1 MTLPGNE
8 KFLFIHIMKTGGTS
22 LADIISSN
30 FAADERYPDACLAP
44 DAGIVR
50 RFEAYLYVPGL
61 VTDANALH
69 GKLRMVCGHVP
80 YAVRTLLNDS
90 YVAMTLLREPV
101 ERTLSYLNH
110 CKRYHSEHQ
119 GLQLEEIY
127 EDPWF
132 RATFVQNYQT
142 KLFSMS
148 AQEALAEDRYL
159 DGSPVLP
166 TRRELGDGTNLP
178 AEIVAL
184 RQRAP
189 SRVALECFAA
199 STGVIP
205 VDDQRLSIA
214 KEHLSAIEV
223 IGFTEHY
230 DRFLA
235 KLRDQYGWKIG
246 AVPHR
251 NAGVIDAVAPAFRHR
266 IASDNA
272 YDAELYEY
280 AKSIAE

>member
-1 MTLPGNE
+1 MTLPDTK

-22 LADIISSN
+22 LADIISAN
-30 FAADERYPDACLAP
+30 FDADERYPDACIAP

-61 VTDANALH
+61 VADVNALN
-69 GKLRMVCGHVP
+69 GKLRMVRGHVP
-80 YAVRTLLNDS
+80 YAVRSLLNDS

-101 ERTLSYLNH
+101 ERTLSYLKH
-110 CKRYHSEHQ
+110 CKRYHTEHQ
-119 GLQLEEIY
+119 GLELEEIY

-132 RATFVQNYQT
+132 HATFVHNYQT

-148 AQEALAEDRYL
+148 AQEALAEDRYP

-166 TRRELGDGTNLP
+166 TRREMGDGTQLP
-178 AEIVAL
+178 AEIEAFRL
-184 RQRAP
+184 RAP
-189 SRVALECFAA
+189 SRVSLECFAA
-199 STGVIP
+199 STGVIS

-223 IGFTEHY
+223 VGVTEHY
-230 DRFLA
+230 DRFLGR
-235 KLRDQYGWKIG
+235 LRDQHGWKIA

-251 NAGVIDAVAPAFRHR
+251 NTGDIDAVAADFRQR

-272 YDAELYEY
+272 FDVELYAY
-280 AKSIAE
+280 AKSLAE